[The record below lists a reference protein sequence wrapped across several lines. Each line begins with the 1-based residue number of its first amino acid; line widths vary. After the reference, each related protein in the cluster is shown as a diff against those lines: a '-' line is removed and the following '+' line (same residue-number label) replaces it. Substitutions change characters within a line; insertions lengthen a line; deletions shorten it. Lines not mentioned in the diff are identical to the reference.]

1 MLKCSIRPLSPEL
14 LDDYLSFF
22 DHDAFCDNSDWQ
34 SCYCAYYH
42 CYSPAREREWEERTA
57 EENRA
62 MVCEL
67 IRAGRMRGYLA
78 FVGAKAVGW
87 CHAAPRVDLPLLRD
101 IFDLPRD
108 DAGGIGSIVCFV
120 VAKGHRRQ
128 GIGRQLLDAACQGF
142 RAMGLSCAEAYPR
155 TGRETDAENCHGPLA
170 MYLAAGFQPFLTRE
184 DLIVVRKTLRPESS

>member
-1 MLKCSIRPLSPEL
+1 MLKYSIRPLASEL

-22 DHDAFCDNSDWQ
+22 DHDAFCDNPDWQ

-62 MVCEL
+62 TVCEL

-78 FVGAKAVGW
+78 YDGGRVVAW
-87 CHAAPRVDLPLLRD
+87 CHAAPRADLPLLQD
-101 IFDLPRD
+101 SLDLPCD
-108 DAGGIGSIVCFV
+108 YAGGIGSIVCFV

-128 GIGRQLLDAACQGF
+128 GIARQLLDAACQGF
-142 RAMGLSCAEAYPR
+142 RAMGLACAEAYPR
-155 TGRETDAENCHGPLA
+155 TGRETNAENYHGPLA
-170 MYLAAGFQPFLTRE
+170 MYLASGFQPIQTRE
-184 DLIVVRKTLRPESS
+184 DAVIVRKALSSEGS